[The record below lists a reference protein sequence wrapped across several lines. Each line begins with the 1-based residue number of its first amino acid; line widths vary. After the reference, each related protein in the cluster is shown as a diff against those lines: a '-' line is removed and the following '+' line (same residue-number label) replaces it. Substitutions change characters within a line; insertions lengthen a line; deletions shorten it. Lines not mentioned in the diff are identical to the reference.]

1 MLFLLSTVTPT
12 PKLLSSASISDK
24 QFAYLCDHGKSVLFV
39 LLVLFFIYK
48 IIHGVTSFM
57 WWLVGL
63 LILVQLGYILGQSS
77 LGEQFA
83 VLKTVFPYDVL
94 QNLANAIPIKPVSG
108 VILFIDAWL
117 CEVFG
122 TVWGYVSDVLK
133 VVIRIFVNA
142 FQASKK

>member
-1 MLFLLSTVTPT
+1 MLFLLSTVTST
-12 PKLLSSASISDK
+12 SKLLSSASISDK
-24 QFAYLCDHGKSVLFV
+24 QFAYLCDHGKSVLFI

-57 WWLVGL
+57 WWLVGV
-63 LILVQLGYILGQSS
+63 LILVQLGYVLGQSS
-77 LGEQFA
+77 LGEQFV

-94 QNLANAIPIKPVSG
+94 QNLANAIPIRPVSN

-117 CEVFG
+117 YDVFG
-122 TVWGYVSDVLK
+122 TVWGYVSNVLK